1 MPKSHYYKQ
10 SIVSDLHKRLEDTSR
25 FLNEQTETVKET
37 NELGK
42 RMKSETDNISKK
54 LKDQQTELKKKKEFA
69 KKKQEEVKKLSN
81 EISGLSKT
89 IQRINDRFLSFSK
102 DLGKDLENAKKKLD
116 QEINKANTLVTEI
129 TSVLGDVGAKD
140 LLKELVLKIDDAAN
154 NVQQT
159 KNNLDQTIKEAD
171 AVKQE
176 IEVASN
182 NEGQTS
188 NPPPVPARPVK
199 NPPALPGSSAQRIR
213 RRSYTKR
220 RSMRRK
226 SRSMKRKSRSYKRKS
241 RAMKRR
247 SYKKHSMS
255 RRRRY

>member
-25 FLNEQTETVKET
+25 FLNEQTQTVKET

-116 QEINKANTLVTEI
+116 QEITKANTLVTEI
-129 TSVLGDVGAKD
+129 TSVLGDVGAAD

-154 NVQQT
+154 NVQLT
-159 KNNLDQTIKEAD
+159 KNNLDQTIEEAD
-171 AVKQE
+171 AV
-176 IEVASN
+176 N
-182 NEGQTS
+182 NEIKASEEGQSS